1 MSLSDL
7 CNDQTFISFTCIQ
20 YNFMTLVSMYE
31 TEIEKKL
38 SGRNSLWEIEI
49 EKKLAEKCYTKKSL
63 FRIIRISAIIFSPL
77 MFLIEEVQNVFRFYK
92 HCEKI
97 KSLRKKHE
105 KFGELSVDEKNEV
118 KTFFNAKT
126 QKMDRAQKI
135 MCRETSIQVVLQLT
149 LILYQESSHPQGF
162 RSLKPLI
169 TAFLDFI
176 FFSRFENLQVC
187 PLPGA

>member
-1 MSLSDL
+1 
-7 CNDQTFISFTCIQ
+7 
-20 YNFMTLVSMYE
+20 MYE

-49 EKKLAEKCYTKKSL
+49 EKKLAEKCYSKKYL

-97 KSLRKKHE
+97 QSLRKKHG

-149 LILYQESSHPQGF
+149 LILYQANSQ
-162 RSLKPLI
+162 L
-169 TAFLDFI
+169 
-176 FFSRFENLQVC
+176 FSD
-187 PLPGA
+187 